1 MSVAHFTDSN
11 FKKDV
16 LESQTPVVVDFWA
29 TWCGP
34 CKMIAP
40 VVDELAKEYHG
51 KVKIGKINIDE
62 NSQVATNYGVMSI
75 PTLMFFK
82 HGKVMDQVV
91 GALTKQELK
100 RKIEAIL

>member
-1 MSVAHFTDSN
+1 MSATHFTDAN

-16 LESQTPVVVDFWA
+16 LESSIPVVVDFWA

-40 VVDELAKEYHG
+40 IVEELAKEYHG
-51 KVKIGKINIDE
+51 KVKIGKINVDE
-62 NSQVATNYGVMSI
+62 NSQVATNYGIMSI

-82 HGKVMDQVV
+82 QGKVMNQVA
-91 GALTKQELK
+91 GALSKQELK
-100 RKIEAIL
+100 RKIEEIL

>member
-82 HGKVMDQVV
+82 HGKVMEQVV

>member
-1 MSVAHFTDSN
+1 MSATHFTDAN

-16 LESQTPVVVDFWA
+16 LESSMPVVVDFWA

-40 VVDELAKEYHG
+40 IVDELAREYHG

-62 NSQVATNYGVMSI
+62 NSKVATNYGVMSI

-82 HGKVMDQVV
+82 QGKIMEQVT
-91 GALTKQELK
+91 GALSKQDLK